1 MFGCTSLRSAWIKG
15 LVHVFTHPLL
25 STEQITA
32 TEWREM
38 VSQWNV
44 NGKTSITDGG
54 PTLPSSVLQNRH
66 LSESCFTSQ
75 DNPLLYSI
83 LKDTV
88 HVCLCIQY
96 IYIFY

>member
-1 MFGCTSLRSAWIKG
+1 MDQGSGARFHAPSSFHRTNNCNRVEGDGK
-15 LVHVFTHPLL
+15 
-25 STEQITA
+25 
-32 TEWREM
+32 
-38 VSQWNV
+38 SQWNV

-96 IYIFY
+96 IYLFN